1 MIFGTEQYV
10 IFKMPEEKDMA
21 LSFRKNN
28 NMSEWLRND
37 KNDEYVSFKK
47 STWIN
52 LEGKHEE
59 TEINPAGMGNCLP

>member
-10 IFKMPEEKDMA
+10 IFKMPEEEDTA

-28 NMSEWLRND
+28 NMSEWVRND
-37 KNDEYVSFKK
+37 NKYYVSFKK

-59 TEINPAGMGNCLP
+59 TEINPAGM

>member
-21 LSFRKNN
+21 LSFRNNN

-37 KNDEYVSFKK
+37 KNDKYVSFKK

-59 TEINPAGMGNCLP
+59 TEINPAGM

>member
-10 IFKMPEEKDMA
+10 IFKMPEEEDTA

-28 NMSEWLRND
+28 NMSEWVRND
-37 KNDEYVSFKK
+37 NKYYVSFKK

-52 LEGKHEE
+52 LEGRHEE
-59 TEINPAGMGNCLP
+59 TEINPAGWSTNP

>member
-37 KNDEYVSFKK
+37 KNDKYVSFKK

-52 LEGKHEE
+52 LEGKHGE
-59 TEINPAGMGNCLP
+59 TEINPAGM

>member
-37 KNDEYVSFKK
+37 KNDKYVSFKK

-52 LEGKHEE
+52 LEGKDEE
-59 TEINPAGMGNCLP
+59 TEINPAGM

>member
-59 TEINPAGMGNCLP
+59 TEINPAGM

>member
-37 KNDEYVSFKK
+37 KNDKYVSFKK

-59 TEINPAGMGNCLP
+59 TEIDPAGY